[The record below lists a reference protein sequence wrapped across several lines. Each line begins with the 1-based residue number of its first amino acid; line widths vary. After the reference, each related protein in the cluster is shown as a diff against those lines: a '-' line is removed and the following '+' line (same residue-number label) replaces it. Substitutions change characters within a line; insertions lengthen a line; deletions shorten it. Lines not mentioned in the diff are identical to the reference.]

1 MNYFNRGLNERLKIY
16 YFMLK
21 RRSTKFKLLLLFLKI
36 SFIFIY
42 FEKNGIVIELPLI
55 KKMNEKKTLKNN

>member
-21 RRSTKFKLLLLFLKI
+21 RPSTKLLLLFLKI

>member
-21 RRSTKFKLLLLFLKI
+21 RRSTKLLLLFLKI